1 MKKPVHPEPV
11 EGELPDFLKRGFPDI
26 GLPPAKVG
34 PSRMAF
40 PEMRAPVEPGLHD
53 TASMGEWVVR
63 DWLRHVDAGHF
74 WSGG

>member
-26 GLPPAKVG
+26 GLPPAKMG

-40 PEMRAPVEPGLHD
+40 PEMRPVVEPGLHD

-63 DWLRHVDAGHF
+63 DWIKHVDAGRI
-74 WSGG
+74 G

>member
-1 MKKPVHPEPV
+1 MSIRQ
-11 EGELPDFLKRGFPDI
+11 LPDFLKNGFPDI

-53 TASMGEWVVR
+53 AASMGDWVVR
-63 DWLRHVDAGHF
+63 DWMRLVDAGLI
-74 WSGG
+74 GGS